1 MKKENDLMQKIT
13 ALCKRRGFVF
23 SSSEIYGGLANS
35 YTYGPYGTEL
45 KNNIKKL
52 WWQKFVET
60 RDDMV
65 GLDGPIML
73 NPKVWEAS
81 GHAEGF
87 NDAMVDCKECKKRF
101 RADHLV
107 EEATG
112 KDLEGQLE
120 EMTKV
125 IKNEKIKCPECG
137 KRGGILGR
145 IMWPEQENFYLSSGC
160 FVKYQACVYYMA
172 VIAQQQASGRQ

>member
-73 NPKVWEAS
+73 CCAVL
-81 GHAEGF
+81 AE
-87 NDAMVDCKECKKRF
+87 
-101 RADHLV
+101 
-107 EEATG
+107 
-112 KDLEGQLE
+112 
-120 EMTKV
+120 
-125 IKNEKIKCPECG
+125 
-137 KRGGILGR
+137 
-145 IMWPEQENFYLSSGC
+145 SSGLR
-160 FVKYQACVYYMA
+160 
-172 VIAQQQASGRQ
+172 ASCLSGVVSRKW